1 MAVKILSESFP
12 LGAGLQ
18 GLCSFCLGLQESTR
32 SRMLNNQRLPSILI
46 PLDLA
51 GDLADGPPNPNG
63 RYGSFVAR
71 RRKPEAKNTPR
82 NLHGTCH
89 LLRLGL
95 KHQGEAAREFPRQL
109 GSYSFGINKQ
119 IVWKLLTSLDKGW
132 FNRSHMIFPWSSI
145 WFNA

>member
-1 MAVKILSESFP
+1 
-12 LGAGLQ
+12 
-18 GLCSFCLGLQESTR
+18 
-32 SRMLNNQRLPSILI
+32 
-46 PLDLA
+46 LDLA

-95 KHQGEAAREFPRQL
+95 KHQGEAAREFSFSLKPAVDFTA
-109 GSYSFGINKQ
+109 FGINKQ
-119 IVWKLLTSLDKGW
+119 IV
-132 FNRSHMIFPWSSI
+132 
-145 WFNA
+145 